1 MNILNFKVKSQTI
14 SCTKRSVIADGQADW
29 VKLIFSFSED
39 WAPLDKTVLIKQKAT
54 EESKKAEN
62 HGCCCGHHSHGNSDK
77 TRTFGIHLGT
87 DKNDCF
93 LPQEITAGTVE
104 ISMVGYDGEA
114 GRATTTPCTVYV
126 RESGY
131 EGEPDSPIPPT
142 KDLYEQLLDEIDEK
156 TKNIQDG
163 CDGKDGADGF
173 SPTASVEKTES
184 GAKITITD
192 KSGTTTAEV
201 SDGKNG
207 IDGKNGVDGVNGRDG
222 INGTDGFSPKATV
235 TQTESGAKIEIT
247 DKEGATTAN
256 ISNGKDGRDGVDGK
270 NGQDGAAGISPTVSV
285 TKTDTG
291 ATISITDVN
300 GTTTADLMNG
310 VIGKDGK
317 DGTNGKD
324 GVSPTAK
331 VTQTETG
338 ATIAVTDAKGTTT
351 AVLTNGKS
359 GEKGEKGDEG
369 ISITDVQMNRDGIL
383 SFSFSDGTFKQ
394 MTESVKGYSPSADVE
409 EITGGVK
416 ITIADQ
422 TGETTATVMDGVS
435 PAISV
440 YTDTSTTYQLKIT
453 APDGTE
459 IITPNLKGKD
469 GGGSTPAPAEKSVFF
484 DSSDYTVYADSVYVY
499 NGCKASQNIDA
510 VESLQEATLA
520 GEKLVDANHAIDINQ
535 SEFGWANL
543 ALIMSTAAAEISGT
557 EMLLT
562 TANVNGSATEK
573 AYFIPADMIA
583 STTAAGKAD
592 EIAKLLTAETI
603 DTKITAIDNSL
614 IHTNGNPLT
623 VAVKLTSVPD
633 GTYYI
638 ALSAHSDNSKPI
650 YYEIWIQE

>member
-14 SCTKRSVIADGQADW
+14 SCTKRSVIADGQVDW

-54 EESKKAEN
+54 ETEKFEN
-62 HGCCCGHHSHGNSDK
+62 YGCCCGHHSHGNSDK

-87 DKNDCF
+87 DKNECF
-93 LPQEITAGTVE
+93 LPQEITAGAVE
-104 ISMVGYDGEA
+104 ISMVGYDDEA

-126 RESGY
+126 RKSGY
-131 EGEPDSPIPPT
+131 EDDAESPIPPS

-163 CDGKDGADGF
+163 HDGKDGADGF
-173 SPTASVEKTES
+173 SPTAKVEKTDA

-192 KSGTTTAEV
+192 KSGTTTAEI
-201 SDGKNG
+201 SDGKDGKNG
-207 IDGKNGVDGVNGRDG
+207 IDGKNGVDGTNGKDG

-247 DKEGATTAN
+247 DKAGTTTAN
-256 ISNGKDGRDGVDGK
+256 ISNGKNGRDGVDGK
-270 NGQDGAAGISPTVSV
+270 NGKDGAAGVSPTVSV

-338 ATIAVTDAKGTTT
+338 ATITVTDATGTTT
-351 AVLTNGKS
+351 AEITNGKNGKD
-359 GEKGEKGDEG
+359 GEKGEKGDAGEAG
-369 ISITDVQMNRDGIL
+369 ADG
-383 SFSFSDGTFKQ
+383 K
-394 MTESVKGYSPSADVE
+394 
-409 EITGGVK
+409 
-416 ITIADQ
+416 
-422 TGETTATVMDGVS
+422 DGVS

-469 GGGSTPAPAEKSVFF
+469 GGGSTPTPAEKSVFF
-484 DSSDYTVYADSVYVY
+484 DNSNYTAYADSVYVY
-499 NGCKASQNIDA
+499 NGYKASQNLDA
-510 VESLQEATLA
+510 VESLQEAISA
-520 GEKLVDANHAIDINQ
+520 GEKLVNADHAIDINQ

-543 ALIMSTAAAEISGT
+543 ALIMSTTAAEISNT

-573 AYFIPADMIA
+573 VYFIPADMIT
-583 STTAAGKAD
+583 STTAAEKAD
-592 EIAKLLTAETI
+592 EIAKLLTTETI

-650 YYEIWIQE
+650 YYEIWAQD